1 MGGIKLV
8 TRRIK
13 GGLLGPPI
21 QREFLRPCQTSQQEL
36 TSTMKLLRV
45 LVLVALP
52 LYCLAG
58 SGCLLLEE
66 AINKAIDSQV
76 SIDEYQNFL
85 QPFTYGLETNEAIA
99 ELKQCFLQQ
108 SDETRSNFALMM
120 VTIVF
125 PDVLSNQWTGTSRL

>member
-1 MGGIKLV
+1 
-8 TRRIK
+8 
-13 GGLLGPPI
+13 
-21 QREFLRPCQTSQQEL
+21 
-36 TSTMKLLRV
+36 MKLLRV

-108 SDETRSNFALMM
+108 SDETLRNFALMT
-120 VTIVF
+120 VTMVF

>member
-58 SGCLLLEE
+58 SGCLFLEQVV
-66 AINKAIDSQV
+66 NKTIDSQV

-85 QPFTYGLETNEAIA
+85 QPFTSDLETKEAIA

-108 SDETRSNFALMM
+108 SDETLSNFALMM
-120 VTIVF
+120 DIIINS
-125 PDVLSNQWTGTSRL
+125 LSCALF

>member
-1 MGGIKLV
+1 MGGIKVV

-13 GGLLGPPI
+13 GGLLGRPI

-85 QPFTYGLETNEAIA
+85 QPFTYGLETKEAIA

-108 SDETRSNFALMM
+108 SDETLSNFALMM
-120 VTIVF
+120 NEIYNSYWCALF
-125 PDVLSNQWTGTSRL
+125 

>member
-1 MGGIKLV
+1 MGGIKVV

-52 LYCLAG
+52 LYCFAG
-58 SGCLLLEE
+58 EFWVGRTG
-66 AINKAIDSQV
+66 
-76 SIDEYQNFL
+76 F
-85 QPFTYGLETNEAIA
+85 GLKIC
-99 ELKQCFLQQ
+99 QCFLEDLLFPKLQCRDPI
-108 SDETRSNFALMM
+108 SLVSSYFM
-120 VTIVF
+120 VTSV
-125 PDVLSNQWTGTSRL
+125 